1 MSEAREASSSST
13 ETWAQRIVLGSIVLA
28 LAGVVGYYLAIWLI
42 PTPKIG
48 VIEVTTQ
55 VGGPLVDTMTQE
67 VNYARHADDIKGIVL
82 IINSPG
88 GGASSGHDI
97 YYQVRKLREEKPVV
111 ASVDILAA
119 SAAYQ
124 IAVAANE
131 IYAKPASF
139 IGNIGVIVGLPAPET
154 LSEQFI
160 TTGPFKATAF
170 NATGIMEKLDLLY
183 NDFKNSVVAERSK
196 APNPLQL
203 TADQVGTGELWV
215 GLEAKHNGLI
225 DEIGSKLDAIERAA
239 ELANVQ
245 DYEVVSVRDEY
256 LASLKDQPQLYQ
268 AALAGYEAL
277 ANQPEIDLSSE
288 NSKWPTLY
296 QLYVPLE

>member
-1 MSEAREASSSST
+1 
-13 ETWAQRIVLGSIVLA
+13 
-28 LAGVVGYYLAIWLI
+28 
-42 PTPKIG
+42 
-48 VIEVTTQ
+48 
-55 VGGPLVDTMTQE
+55 
-67 VNYARHADDIKGIVL
+67 
-82 IINSPG
+82 
-88 GGASSGHDI
+88 
-97 YYQVRKLREEKPVV
+97 
-111 ASVDILAA
+111 
-119 SAAYQ
+119 
-124 IAVAANE
+124 
-131 IYAKPASF
+131 
-139 IGNIGVIVGLPAPET
+139 
-154 LSEQFI
+154 
-160 TTGPFKATAF
+160 
-170 NATGIMEKLDLLY
+170 
-183 NDFKNSVVAERSK
+183 
-196 APNPLQL
+196 
-203 TADQVGTGELWV
+203 LWV